1 MCPYTAKQTLPPAA
15 QVEVEVGVEAVGPT
29 ICTGSLRLLVS
40 SPLAI
45 SLSTEC
51 TWPRISVQL
60 AERPW
65 TYGMVSHK
73 KTPCW
78 TLYMSPEDLLLSE
91 APILIFSKSLF

>member
-73 KTPCW
+73 KKKPLVGPCICPLR
-78 TLYMSPEDLLLSE
+78 TSCCQRLQ
-91 APILIFSKSLF
+91 F